1 MSFKSGVTTRVD
13 NAQAILDAL
22 RSLTK
27 KDVLVGIPAED
38 SDRDDV
44 PFGNAGIGYVNEY
57 GSPAQNIPPRPHL
70 IPGVKSVEGQTVPQ
84 LKAAAQAALDGNAA
98 GAERALN
105 RAGTLAANGVR
116 RYMTITGFTPLA
128 DSTVEARARRGRK
141 GAKAELARRSAD
153 GKLNAINPDSGQ
165 LISNENVRPLI
176 DTGQYRRAITHVV
189 RDKDADS

>member
-1 MSFKSGVTTRVD
+1 MKSGVTIRAD

-22 RSLTK
+22 KSLTK
-27 KDVLVGIPAED
+27 KDVLVGIPSED
-38 SDRDDV
+38 SERDDV

-70 IPGVKSVEGQTVPQ
+70 IPGVKSVEEQTVPQ
-84 LKAAAQAALDGNAA
+84 LKAAAQTALDGNAD

-105 RAGTLAANGVR
+105 QAGTLAANGVR